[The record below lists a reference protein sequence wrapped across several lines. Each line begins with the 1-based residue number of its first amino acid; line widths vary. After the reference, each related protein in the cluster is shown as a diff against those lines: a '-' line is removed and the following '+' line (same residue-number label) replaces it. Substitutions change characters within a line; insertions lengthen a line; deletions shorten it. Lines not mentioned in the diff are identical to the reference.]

1 MKKNKAGNFTRDSDQ
16 VSVETMISRHDSYEE
31 VLKKCAESL
40 ELSSTESGDKVVTL
54 LSSGG
59 AVIPSSPE
67 WTLGNYMRQLHRG
80 PSNTRLGVGYVQ
92 KKVCTSQFYV

>member
-1 MKKNKAGNFTRDSDQ
+1 MSLMKRNKAGNFTRDCDQ
-16 VSVETMISRHDSYEE
+16 VSVETMISRHDYYEE

-40 ELSSTESGDKVVTL
+40 ELSSTESGDRVVTL

-67 WTLGNYMRQLHRG
+67 WTLVIICDSYIVDPATLVWELVM
-80 PSNTRLGVGYVQ
+80 
-92 KKVCTSQFYV
+92 

>member
-16 VSVETMISRHDSYEE
+16 ASVETMISRHDGYEE

-40 ELSSTESGDKVVTL
+40 ELPSTKSGDKVVTL

-59 AVIPSSPE
+59 AVIPSSSD

-80 PSNTRLGVGYVQ
+80 PNNTRFGVGYI
-92 KKVCTSQFYV
+92 KRKVCMSQFHV